1 MRKFALITIAVLIAS
16 SAARGE
22 VATSRPA
29 SRPSLAGL
37 LTESRKHEAAGR
49 YAQAT
54 KSARAAM
61 AVVDDDE
68 MEQVFRI
75 RNDLRRLAR
84 RESSARRLDALAS
97 ALTERPG
104 DQAIRERAIKICI
117 VELDNPARAAVFVNE
132 DTDQVLQTYVPMAA
146 KSIDE
151 VAEAACRELAEWYL
165 DNIKKLS
172 RFGRAVMLGRVAVYY
187 GRFLKLHKTADAE
200 RRDAAEKYEQTVR
213 QLSELGENPAKAP
226 L

>member
-1 MRKFALITIAVLIAS
+1 
-16 SAARGE
+16 
-22 VATSRPA
+22 
-29 SRPSLAGL
+29 LAGL